1 MANVHDITASRPSDD
16 TDDLPIDGRTA
27 RRQRNREAVI
37 DALIALTAEG
47 DADPSVDAIADRA
60 GVSYRSVYRYFSDR
74 SEMLDA
80 AADRAMQW
88 IRPMLAETVTPFDLS
103 DPLDHRIDGIVD
115 ARSEVYAQIAE
126 VARTA
131 LRRSHNEPS
140 IAKEF
145 IDARVLMREQIALRF
160 APELE
165 QFDERERELRITSI
179 DHNLA
184 FASLDYV
191 VNERGHTRDELERFL
206 RGQIRLALQTP
217 AADL

>member
-1 MANVHDITASRPSDD
+1 MTQQESTQNVVP
-16 TDDLPIDGRTA
+16 LDGRTA
-27 RRQRNREAVI
+27 RRNRNREAVI

-47 DADPSVDAIADRA
+47 DPDPSVDTIADRA
-60 GVSYRSVYRYFSDR
+60 GVSYRSVYRYFTDR
-74 SEMLDA
+74 SDMLDA

-88 IRPMLAETVTPFDLS
+88 IRPLLAEAAGPFDIN
-103 DPLDHRIDGIVD
+103 DPLDHRIDGLVD

-131 LRRSHNEPS
+131 LKRSHNEPR

-145 IDARVLMREQIALRF
+145 INAREFLREQIRVRF

-165 QFDERERELRITSI
+165 QFSERERELRLTSI
-179 DHNLA
+179 DQTLA

-191 VNERGHTRDELERFL
+191 VNERGHTREELERYC
-206 RGQIRLALQTP
+206 RGQIRLALTIP
-217 AADL
+217 EVDL